1 MEAYDFEYD
10 GIALSDMGYILCQ
23 FDSGGLQTLSNGSA
37 ITFDLVSTL
46 SGAKQEL
53 TGASYSECLTAT
65 LQICKDPS
73 AHDDLSLT
81 TEDIRDLT
89 SWLNRKEFHK
99 FKLLDDEYFDFYF
112 EASFNISR
120 LEVSGRVC
128 GLELEMITNRPFA
141 LREPKFVTIRNEKA
155 NGSAVIYNASDEEG
169 HLYPHM
175 EITVAEDGDLEIVN
189 DRDDTVMHIAGCSAG
204 EVITLDYP
212 LIQTSLSSHKIENDF
227 NWSFFRLA
235 SSFKNKKN
243 TLTISLPCDIKISY
257 SPIAKIGI

>member
-1 MEAYDFEYD
+1 MESFDFEYD
-10 GIALSDMGYILCQ
+10 GIALSDMGCILCQ

-37 ITFDLVSTL
+37 ITFDLVSTQN
-46 SGAKQEL
+46 GAKQEL

-65 LQICKDPS
+65 LQICKDPYRDS
-73 AHDDLSLT
+73 DLSFT
-81 TEDIRDLT
+81 AEDIRDLMG
-89 SWLNRKEFHK
+89 WLNRKEFHK
-99 FKLLDDEYFDFYF
+99 FRLLDDEYFDFYF

-120 LEVSGRVC
+120 IEVNGRVC

-141 LREPKFVTIRNEKA
+141 LREPKLVTIHNAKA
-155 NGSAVIYNASDEEG
+155 NGSAVIYSDSDVEG

-175 EITVAEDGDLEIVN
+175 EITVAKGGDLEIQN
-189 DRDDTVMHIAGCSAG
+189 DRDDRVLHIAGCSNG

-227 NWSFFRLA
+227 NWSFFRLV

-257 SPIAKIGI
+257 TPIAKIGI